1 MKLCLLASL
10 SVGEA
15 LVPDRENVIQFQ
27 VIDRKDCLINALIV
41 SEIFRNS
48 TFKISANPCFQA
60 YDADETDN
68 VVFEARFKKRLYP
81 EGYTFDE
88 VKAYCDDLGDGY
100 QVPVPKN
107 LHQNKA
113 LMELYSQGE
122 HKLY

>member
-1 MKLCLLASL
+1 M
-10 SVGEA
+10 
-15 LVPDRENVIQFQ
+15 
-27 VIDRKDCLINALIV
+27 
-41 SEIFRNS
+41 
-48 TFKISANPCFQA
+48 
-60 YDADETDN
+60 
-68 VVFEARFKKRLYP
+68 FEARFKKRLYP

-122 HKLY
+122 HKLCLKFDRYIFLTKLNLTKEIRRSVH